1 MDEALAAGEGRAD
14 AASDEAAVVWDLRR
28 AGAGV
33 RVCTRELARGRGRAL
48 AATADGLA
56 AARGGCAPGATPGA
70 TAAAGPSEDE
80 SPDYRHECGIC
91 DRDYMLR
98 RGCPCCRD

>member
-28 AGAGV
+28 AGGGAGV

-56 AARGGCAPGATPGA
+56 AARGVGAPGATPGA
-70 TAAAGPSEDE
+70 TVA
-80 SPDYRHECGIC
+80 
-91 DRDYMLR
+91 
-98 RGCPCCRD
+98 RGDGGGGAERG

>member
-1 MDEALAAGEGRAD
+1 MVRMDEALAAGEGRAD

-56 AARGGCAPGATPGA
+56 AARGGVCTWGHARGDGGGGA
-70 TAAAGPSEDE
+70 E
-80 SPDYRHECGIC
+80 
-91 DRDYMLR
+91 
-98 RGCPCCRD
+98 RG